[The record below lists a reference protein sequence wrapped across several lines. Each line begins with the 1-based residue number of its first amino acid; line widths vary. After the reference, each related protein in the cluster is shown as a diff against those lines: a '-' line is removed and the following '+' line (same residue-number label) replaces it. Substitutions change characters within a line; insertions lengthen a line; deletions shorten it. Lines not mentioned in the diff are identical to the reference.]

1 MASFPTH
8 MILGAALGTGIAQPP
23 QRGRVLLL
31 GAACA
36 ALPDLDAIGYWLG
49 VPYGSLFGHRG
60 FTHSLVFA
68 VLLATVSVVAVGRRG
83 IGGTSAPWLWA
94 YLFVAT
100 ASHGLLDAMTDGG
113 MGVAF
118 FAPFSTERYFLP
130 WRPIAVSPIG
140 IQRFFSA
147 RGVMILASEAV
158 WVWLPAGVIAWV
170 GTVVRREC
178 RVERRGSR
186 V

>member
-1 MASFPTH
+1 
-8 MILGAALGTGIAQPP
+8 
-23 QRGRVLLL
+23 
-31 GAACA
+31 
-36 ALPDLDAIGYWLG
+36 DAIGYWLG